1 MTSPS
6 DAVAVRSPAATWV
19 AGQLARYRPA
29 AVAVRDR
36 LAEVDV
42 SPILGGK
49 HDAGPGR
56 AAQIDA
62 LQGAVKALDDGVSP
76 IRSRIHELRTELAKR
91 VASVLEPADAKLEEA
106 RRVLGAWRAQD
117 RLRQEAATVAAR
129 LKAASAETPT
139 EMVEILKTAPQVT
152 AAKGTRRTWLVEVT
166 DDAALHG
173 SLLALAHD
181 LGMQGE
187 VAKKIN
193 AETCSIETRR
203 GVVECAA
210 SLRPH
215 LPALRK
221 ALRGPEGAH
230 LIEMASLRG
239 VQVRSEDK
247 AI

>member
-49 HDAGPGR
+49 HSADLR

-62 LQGAVKALDDGVSP
+62 LQTAVRALDDGVSP

-181 LGMQGE
+181 LGMQGK

-247 AI
+247 AT